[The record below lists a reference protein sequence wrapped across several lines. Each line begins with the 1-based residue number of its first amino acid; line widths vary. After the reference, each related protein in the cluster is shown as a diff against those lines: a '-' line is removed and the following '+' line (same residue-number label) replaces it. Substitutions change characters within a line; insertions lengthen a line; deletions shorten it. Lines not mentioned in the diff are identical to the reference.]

1 MRMVGIAAGI
11 VLAVC
16 FVAPSFAAPANN
28 SNTTTTTRPNATT
41 QKRKPVAAKPTW
53 SDCFNM
59 SIDRGFNHEV
69 DEWQQSIQDCME
81 GKIPLR

>member
-1 MRMVGIAAGI
+1 MKVAGMAAGL

-16 FVAPSFAAPANN
+16 LVAPGFAAPANN
-28 SNTTTTTRPNATT
+28 STTTTTQPNTT
-41 QKRKPVAAKPTW
+41 AHKRKPVVAKPTW
-53 SDCFNM
+53 SECFNM

-81 GKIPLR
+81 GKIPLK